1 LSQLGS
7 YLGDT
12 ESPDGEILAFRMGD
26 SAVIVELTVG
36 MPYREPGTIFDAL
49 DRRTGRH
56 VWPERKTYPST
67 LVEAMSAT
75 SVMN

>member
-49 DRRTGRH
+49 DRRTGPDLAH
-56 VWPERKTYPST
+56 GCWPDGVAGR
-67 LVEAMSAT
+67 
-75 SVMN
+75 

>member
-1 LSQLGS
+1 
-7 YLGDT
+7 
-12 ESPDGEILAFRMGD
+12 MGD